1 MMERERKI
9 SKGFQHKDSM
19 RADTTQRK
27 ISRADSIA
35 FERALTKTQ
44 LNVNIHVEV
53 FDSHAYDA
61 HTIPKT
67 EQNRRNLR
75 RYNTLIDLSAKI
87 ENLKEWSA
95 SANEEKESP
104 NRCRSISLPEDP
116 DRLSLLRELTRDD
129 ILRSPSGSQEMR
141 DTQMKVKDKESTRLD
156 VIDLKSDEKSTNENS
171 DNKARKKSTHKK
183 ISTVDNPLPPILETT
198 KLIDDDVKPLSGAFE
213 KRRASVIA
221 TLELLKQQENEA
233 RCKLQLV
240 KRIQSKARIRPKYKP
255 YFSELG
261 PTRSTRPPRKLA
273 PIVGEHRAT
282 AKDVSHAVTSEKKP
296 LLDNRFVSLM
306 QSLTKM

>member
-1 MMERERKI
+1 MEREWKI
-9 SKGFQHKDSM
+9 TKGFQHKDSM
-19 RADTTQRK
+19 RADSTQRK
-27 ISRADSIA
+27 QSRTDSIA

-67 EQNRRNLR
+67 EQNRRDLR
-75 RYNTLIDLSAKI
+75 RHKTLIDLSTKI
-87 ENLKEWSA
+87 ESFKEWSA
-95 SANEEKESP
+95 PDHKERDSA

-116 DRLSLLRELTRDD
+116 DRLSLLRDLARDD
-129 ILRSPSGSQEMR
+129 ILQSPSGIQEMR
-141 DTQMKVKDKESTRLD
+141 DAQMKVKDNESTGLD
-156 VIDLKSDEKSTNENS
+156 VIDLKSDEKSTNEKS
-171 DNKARKKSTHKK
+171 DNKTRKKSTHKK
-183 ISTVDNPLPPILETT
+183 ISTFDNPLPPILETT
-198 KLIDDDVKPLSGAFE
+198 KMIDDEMKPLPGSFE
-213 KRRASVIA
+213 RKRASVIA

-233 RCKLQLV
+233 RGKLQLV

-261 PTRSTRPPRKLA
+261 STRSTRPPRKLA
-273 PIVGEHRAT
+273 PIAAEHRAT
-282 AKDVSHAVTSEKKP
+282 SKEVNHTVNSEKEP
-296 LLDNRFVSLM
+296 LLDNRFVSLI